1 MQRTPNLVIVESPAK
16 AKTIEKFLGK
26 EYKVL
31 SSYGH
36 IRDLKKKSFGVDIEN
51 NFRPDYEVSEDKV
64 SVVRELKKVADNA
77 DMVWLASDEDREGE
91 AIAWHLFEVL
101 KREGKPTKRIVFH
114 EITPQ
119 AIEKAILNPR
129 DIDLNLVD
137 AQQARR
143 VLDRVV
149 GFELSPL
156 LWKRIKPS
164 LSAGRVQSV
173 AVRLIV
179 EREREIRAFTPVSS
193 YKIAAQVLPRNAAY
207 AFEIDAKET
216 FAHSEAAIDFI
227 KRNAGG
233 TVTVLNVES
242 KPAKR
247 TPSAPF
253 TTSTLQQEAARKLG
267 FPVSVT
273 MRVAQ
278 KLYEEGHITYMR
290 TDSVNLS
297 TLALNS
303 AAKVI
308 KAQWGEEYYQSRTYK
323 TKSKGAQEAHEA
335 IRPTYMERESISG
348 TAQEQKLY
356 DLIRKRTLAT
366 QMADAR
372 IERTIVSLEAE
383 KTKDQFTAEGE
394 VLTFDGYLRLYNYT
408 SEHDEEET
416 ENTRQLP
423 QLRRGEELSLVALTA
438 REHYS
443 HAPARY
449 SEAALVRKMEELGIG
464 RPSTYAPTI
473 QTIQNR
479 EYVTRGADAGEK
491 RTYMD
496 YVWEI
501 EKNSSPEPR
510 LQKRQERTGGNKGKL
525 IPTDIGEVVNDY
537 LVEYFPK
544 VIDYNFTALFEEQF
558 DLIAEGKVVWTEALQ
573 HFYSLFHPMVEQALD
588 SHAGSDRG
596 ERYLGEDPQTGK
608 SVFVRIGRFGALVQL
623 GKSDDEQEKP
633 QYASLSPGQSI
644 ATITLEEALDLFKL
658 PRMLGEYEGAPIK
671 VAVGRFGP
679 YAHHAGAFVSIP
691 KEINPLEI
699 SLEEVIQLIHNK
711 REAEQKALLKQF
723 PEDETLSVRDGRFGP
738 YIKHGSENYKLTKEQ
753 KERATELTFEECMAI
768 IKGGATT
775 SKKKVAKKTPAKRK
789 ATAKK

>member
-1 MQRTPNLVIVESPAK
+1 MQKTPNLVIVESPAK

-51 NFRPDYEVSEDKV
+51 DFRPDYEVSEDKE

-91 AIAWHLFEVL
+91 AIAWHLYEVL

-114 EITPQ
+114 EITLQ
-119 AIEKAILNPR
+119 AIEKAIQNPR
-129 DIDLNLVD
+129 DIDINLVD

-179 EREREIRAFTPVSS
+179 DREREIRAFKSVSS
-193 YKIAAQVLPRNAAY
+193 YKISADVANGS
-207 AFEIDAKET
+207 
-216 FAHSEAAIDFI
+216 AHSFSIEAKDTFSHSSEAIDFI
-227 KRNAGG
+227 KRNVGG
-233 TVTVLNVES
+233 HIVVRRIES
-242 KPAKR
+242 KPARR

-297 TLALNS
+297 SLALNT

-308 KAQWGEEYYQSRTYK
+308 KSQWGEEYYQYRTYK

-335 IRPTYMERESISG
+335 IRPTYIEREAIKG
-348 TAQEQKLY
+348 TAQEEKLY
-356 DLIRKRTLAT
+356 DLIRKRTLAS
-366 QMADAR
+366 QMAEACL
-372 IERTIVSLEAE
+372 ERTIVSLESE
-383 KTKDQFTAEGE
+383 KTHDLFTAEGE
-394 VLTFDGYLRLYNYT
+394 VLTFDGFLRLYNYV
-408 SEHDEEET
+408 SEGDEEET
-416 ENTRQLP
+416 EKTHQLP
-423 QLRRGEELSLVALTA
+423 HLKEGEQLDLTAIVA

-449 SEAALVRKMEELGIG
+449 SEASLVRKMEELGIG

-479 EYVTRGADAGEK
+479 EYVTRGSELGEK
-491 RTYMD
+491 RTHMD
-496 YVWEI
+496 YIWEATDGL
-501 EKNSSPEPR
+501 SQEPR
-510 LQKRQERTGGNKGKL
+510 LQKRLERTGSNKGKL

-544 VIDYNFTALFEEQF
+544 VIDYNFTALIEEQF
-558 DLIAEGKVVWTEALQ
+558 DLIAEGKLVWTEALK
-573 HFYSLFHPMVEQALD
+573 HFYLLFHPLVEQALG
-588 SHAGSDRG
+588 SHASTDRG

-608 SVFVRIGRFGALVQL
+608 PVFVRIGRFGALVQI
-623 GKSDDEQEKP
+623 GKNDEGEEKP
-633 QYASLSPGQSI
+633 QYASLTPGLSLS
-644 ATITLEEALDLFKL
+644 TITLEQALNLFKL
-658 PRMLGEYEGAPIK
+658 PRILGNFEGSPIK
-671 VAVGRFGP
+671 VAIGKFGP
-679 YAHHAGAFVSIP
+679 YAQHAGAFVSIP
-691 KEINPLEI
+691 KEANPLEI
-699 SLEEVIQLIHNK
+699 SLEEVIQLIQNK
-711 REAEQKALLKQF
+711 REAEQKSLLKQF
-723 PEDETLSVRDGRFGP
+723 SEDATLSVRDGRFGP
-738 YIKHGSENYKLTKEQ
+738 YIKHGGANYKLSKEQ
-753 KERATELTFEECMAI
+753 KERVATLSYEECLEI
-768 IKGGATT
+768 IKGQEISPKKKAAKKTS
-775 SKKKVAKKTPAKRK
+775 SKKKTTTKK
-789 ATAKK
+789 